1 MFSPQLT
8 KPIRVLCCLVLA
20 AVGSGCGTVYTSE
33 VERQL
38 ESAERMSFTL
48 QSTVDGAYRQVFG
61 RFQECLSV
69 YGYRVHGTISRER
82 DAANVIVDSGIGF
95 DRVFY
100 LADAIFLQ
108 AELER
113 LAPDRARVTFV
124 LVAPQARPF
133 ADAAKGWL
141 TEGEGPCRA

>member
-8 KPIRVLCCLVLA
+8 KRTPVLCCLVFA
-20 AVGSGCGTVYTSE
+20 AVGSGCGTVYTSD
-33 VERQL
+33 VDRQV

>member
-1 MFSPQLT
+1 MISPRLR
-8 KPIRVLCCLVLA
+8 KRIPVLCWLTLA
-20 AVGSGCGTVYTSE
+20 VVGSGCGTVYTSD
-33 VERQL
+33 VDQQL

-48 QSTVDGAYRQVFG
+48 QSTVDGAYRRVFG
-61 RFQECLSV
+61 RFQECLSI
-69 YGYRVHGTISRER
+69 YGYRVHGTITRER
-82 DAANVIVDSGIGF
+82 DAASVIVDSGIGF

-124 LVAPQARPF
+124 LAAPQARPF
-133 ADAAKGWL
+133 ADAAQGWL
-141 TEGEGPCRA
+141 TAGEGTCRA

>member
-1 MFSPQLT
+1 MILQELR
-8 KPIRVLCCLVLA
+8 KRILVLCWLA
-20 AVGSGCGTVYTSE
+20 LAVVGSGCGTVYTGD
-33 VERQL
+33 VDQQL
-38 ESAERMSFTL
+38 ESAERMSFTVR
-48 QSTVDGAYRQVFG
+48 STVDGAYRQVFG

-69 YGYRVHGTISRER
+69 YGYRVHGTITRER

-133 ADAAKGWL
+133 ADAAKDWL
-141 TEGEGPCRA
+141 AEGEGPCRA